1 MLNTSPPLIVL
12 GCGFTGAVVAGLR
25 RASGGR
31 VVATTRS
38 TERAAELAQAGIEV
52 SVLPALTAEAVDR
65 LVTDGADVLVAFP
78 PDGVTDAAIA
88 PSLRRARAIAYVSST
103 AVYGDATG
111 RIDEATPTSADGPR
125 AAARLA
131 AEDVYRARGAVV
143 LRAAGIYGPG
153 RGLHQRLLRGDFR
166 MTGEGDR
173 QGMNVVSRIHVEDL
187 ARLALAALERADRAA
202 PAEAFVVA
210 DDAPVPQIEVVRWLC
225 ARLGLALPAGA
236 PREDLHETLRHD
248 RAVDNAKIKRA
259 LGMALLY
266 PSYIEGFEA
275 CLAVEA
281 EAPAP
286 AASERA
292 PRRRG

>member
-1 MLNTSPPLIVL
+1 MTDRPPPLVVL

-31 VVATTRS
+31 VIATTRS
-38 TERAAELAQAGIEV
+38 SERAAELAQAGIDV
-52 SVLPALTAEAVDR
+52 RVLPALTAEAVGR
-65 LVTDGADVLVAFP
+65 LVPDGADALVAFP
-78 PDGVTDAAIA
+78 PDGATDAAIA
-88 PSLRRARAIAYVSST
+88 PSLGRARAVAYVSST
-103 AVYGDATG
+103 AVYGGATG

-131 AEDVYRARGAVV
+131 AEAVYRERGAVV

-166 MTGEGDR
+166 MTGEGDQ
-173 QGMNVVSRIHVEDL
+173 QGRNVVSRIHVEDL
-187 ARLALAALERADRAA
+187 ARLALAALERAA
-202 PAEAFVVA
+202 PGEAFPVA

-225 ARLGLALPAGA
+225 ARLGLELPAGA

-259 LGMALLY
+259 LGMTLLY
-266 PSYIEGFEA
+266 PSYREGFEA

-281 EAPAP
+281 QAPSPVEAA
-286 AASERA
+286 RA
-292 PRRRG
+292 PRERG

>member
-38 TERAAELAQAGIEV
+38 PERATELAQAGIEV

-78 PDGVTDAAIA
+78 PDGATDAAIA

-166 MTGEGDR
+166 MTGEGDQ
-173 QGMNVVSRIHVEDL
+173 QGRNVVSRIHVEDL
-187 ARLALAALERADRAA
+187 ARLALAALERADRAG
-202 PAEAFVVA
+202 PGEAFLVA

-236 PREDLHETLRHD
+236 PREELHETLRHD

-286 AASERA
+286 AARERA
-292 PRRRG
+292 PRHRG

>member
-1 MLNTSPPLIVL
+1 MLNTSPPLVIL
-12 GCGFTGAVVAGLR
+12 GCGFTGAVVASLR

-38 TERAAELAQAGIEV
+38 SERAAELAQAGIEV

-78 PDGVTDAAIA
+78 PDGATDAAIA

-166 MTGEGDR
+166 MAGEGDR
-173 QGMNVVSRIHVEDL
+173 QGRNVVSRIHVEDL
-187 ARLALAALERADRAA
+187 ARLALAALDRAA
-202 PAEAFVVA
+202 PGVAFVVA

-236 PREDLHETLRHD
+236 PRDDLHETLRHD

-259 LGMALLY
+259 LGMRLLY
-266 PSYIEGFEA
+266 PSYREGFEA

-286 AASERA
+286 AATERA
-292 PRRRG
+292 PRQRG

>member
-1 MLNTSPPLIVL
+1 MLNTSPPLVIL
-12 GCGFTGAVVAGLR
+12 GCGFTGAVVATLR

-31 VVATTRS
+31 VIATTRS
-38 TERAAELAQAGIEV
+38 PERAAELAHAGIEV

-65 LVTDGADVLVAFP
+65 LVKDGADVIVAFP
-78 PDGVTDAAIA
+78 PDGATDAAIA
-88 PSLRRARAIAYVSST
+88 PSLGRARAIAYVSST
-103 AVYGDATG
+103 AVYGGATG
-111 RIDEATPTSADGPR
+111 RIDESTPTSADGPR

-166 MTGEGDR
+166 MTGEGDQ
-173 QGMNVVSRIHVEDL
+173 QGRNVVSRIHVEDL
-187 ARLALAALERADRAA
+187 ARLALAALERAA
-202 PAEAFVVA
+202 PGEAFLVA

-236 PREDLHETLRHD
+236 PREELHETLRHD
-248 RAVDNAKIKRA
+248 RAVDNAKIKRT

-266 PSYIEGFEA
+266 PSYREGFEA
-275 CLAVEA
+275 CLADESA
-281 EAPAP
+281 APAP

-292 PRRRG
+292 PRHRG